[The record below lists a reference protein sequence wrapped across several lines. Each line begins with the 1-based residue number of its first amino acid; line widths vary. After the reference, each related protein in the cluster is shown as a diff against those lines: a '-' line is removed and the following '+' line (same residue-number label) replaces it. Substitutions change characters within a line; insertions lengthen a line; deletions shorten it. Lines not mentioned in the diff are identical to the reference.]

1 MIATKFQI
9 FLAVLMVVSGSLIT
23 ISVKWMDMLQSMGI
37 SEVHSFDHPLVQADF
52 MFLGEIWC
60 LVVFVVAYKVLQ
72 ARRDGTVEENVLTK
86 GSRVFNRFILW
97 PPAFL
102 DIIASTTMYFGLT
115 MTNASSFQMLRGSVI
130 VFVAILSR
138 LILKRKIETCKW
150 IGIALIICGLVLVG
164 LADVS
169 AATEDKTVV
178 GYAIQRNDFR
188 QIFNNH
194 EKQSR
199 PEQANNIIKGDCLI
213 IFAQIVTAFQMVYEE
228 NFVTKLDIPALQ
240 VAGWE
245 GAFGFLTLSFYLCFN
260 DVAQSDV
267 SNTSVDA
274 VVQISNNWRL
284 AVAVIILVFS
294 VAFFNYAGVQVT
306 KEMSATT
313 RMVLDSVRTLT
324 VWLFSLTV
332 GWQVF
337 HFIQVIT
344 TNNFNF
350 RLHQSRLQMP
360 HEAIN
365 QLHPVVIKDFLK
377 FFQLFGFFF
386 LISGMC
392 VYNNLLVPNVMK
404 CIDGIKSKYQHNKT
418 EEAAKDSVL
427 N

>member
-1 MIATKFQI
+1 MIATKFHI
-9 FLAVLMVVSGSLIT
+9 FLAVLMVISGSLIT
-23 ISVKWMDMLQSMGI
+23 VSVKWMDMLQSMGL
-37 SEVHSFDHPLVQADF
+37 SKVHSFDHPLIQADF

-60 LVVFVVAYKVLQ
+60 LITFVIAYKVLQ

-130 VFVAILSR
+130 VFVAILSK
-138 LILKRKIETCKW
+138 LLLKRKIETWKW
-150 IGIALIICGLVLVG
+150 IGIALIICGLILVG

-178 GYAIQRNDFR
+178 GYAIQKNDFR
-188 QIFNNH
+188 QIFFNKHINH
-194 EKQSR
+194 EKKSASEQSS
-199 PEQANNIIKGDCLI
+199 NIIKGDCLI

-284 AVAVIILVFS
+284 AVAVVILVFS

-324 VWLFSLTV
+324 VWLFSLSV

-344 TNNFNF
+344 AINFIFNF
-350 RLHQSRLQMP
+350 VKVVYRCYTKKSINSIQS
-360 HEAIN
+360 
-365 QLHPVVIKDFLK
+365 
-377 FFQLFGFFF
+377 
-386 LISGMC
+386 
-392 VYNNLLVPNVMK
+392 
-404 CIDGIKSKYQHNKT
+404 
-418 EEAAKDSVL
+418 
-427 N
+427 